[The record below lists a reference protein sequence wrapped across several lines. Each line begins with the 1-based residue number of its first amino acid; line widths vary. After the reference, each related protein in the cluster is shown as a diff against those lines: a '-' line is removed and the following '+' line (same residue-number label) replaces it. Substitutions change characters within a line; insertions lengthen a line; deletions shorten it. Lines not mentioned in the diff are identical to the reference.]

1 MKNIR
6 NFLLSVR
13 ELRRLS
19 VAGGGYC
26 FSVPAIRWL
35 WRHRKEPNNRAKR
48 RRMMREVQDGK

>member
-19 VAGGGYC
+19 VAGGYC

-35 WRHRKEPNNRAKR
+35 WRHWEEPNNRAKR
-48 RRMMREVQDGK
+48 RRMMREVFNGQP